1 MKIKHQVIVF
11 DAADLTQESTF
22 WAGVLG
28 GTVDEDDDWHMVLV
42 DGRAVIG
49 IQLDPNHIR
58 PEWPDGQPQQVHL
71 DLWVDDIEAA
81 HAEAMRLGAQL
92 LQEARGG
99 DEPDDFQVYA
109 DPAGHP
115 FCLCWSKNH

>member
-11 DAADLTQESTF
+11 DAADLTEESTF

-49 IQLDPNHIR
+49 IQLAPNHIR

-71 DLWVDDIEAA
+71 DLWVEDIEAA

-115 FCLCWSKNH
+115 FCLCWSKTH